1 MWTCELQPSS
11 YQSLGNGG
19 YIDFYYA
26 IKGGWQHKH
35 QPRRRK
41 KNGSVLGTM
50 SIWQPV
56 CICTWSLMSLQCVFM
71 VWVVV
76 KLPRPCELA
85 NFSHLGINL
94 LRMATL
100 TSTMQQRKDSNKK
113 MQPMEDGNIDIKDA
127 DASKVWF
134 LEQQWEAPCRATWGQ
149 RLGPMPASF
158 SASVYLGF
166 LLMCVT
172 SASVYG
178 LCC

>member
-1 MWTCELQPSS
+1 
-11 YQSLGNGG
+11 
-19 YIDFYYA
+19 
-26 IKGGWQHKH
+26 
-35 QPRRRK
+35 
-41 KNGSVLGTM
+41 M

-56 CICTWSLMSLQCVFM
+56 CCICTRSLMSLQCVFM

-134 LEQQWEAPCRATWGQ
+134 LEQQWGAWRMQSHMGKCGPYEHWQLLCVISTPMAAWCHINPWLWQQDIMDLWLFCQCVLKFSYPAPCPSP
-149 RLGPMPASF
+149 LNS
-158 SASVYLGF
+158 
-166 LLMCVT
+166 
-172 SASVYG
+172 
-178 LCC
+178 